1 MSSKIVFI
9 FYSENTGSAVNAFE
23 KRDIIWFSQR
33 EKEEKR
39 IHFTKR
45 KRGKENSFYKEKK
58 RKREF
63 ILHREKEEKRIHFT
77 KRKRE

>member
-9 FYSENTGSAVNAFE
+9 FYSENTESAVDALE

-45 KRGKENSFYKEKK
+45 KRGKENSFYTEKK
-58 RKREF
+58 KKREF
-63 ILHREKEEKRIHFT
+63 ILQREKENNIVL
-77 KRKRE
+77 